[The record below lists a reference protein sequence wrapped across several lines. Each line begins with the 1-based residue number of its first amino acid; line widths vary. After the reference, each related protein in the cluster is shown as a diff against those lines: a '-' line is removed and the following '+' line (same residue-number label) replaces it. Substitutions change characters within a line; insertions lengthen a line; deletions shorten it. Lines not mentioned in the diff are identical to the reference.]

1 MGDEHPEQI
10 IGKRYLLH
18 DKLGQGGMGA
28 VYHATDL
35 LTGEDVALKRVFVP
49 PAELRFDSFDDSS
62 DSYLALAQEFRMMA
76 SLRHPNIAS
85 VLDYGFDDGRQPYFT
100 MELLSN
106 AQTLFRAA
114 WKSNR
119 DKLNVLIQVLQALS
133 YLHRRGIIH
142 RDLKPGNVMVT
153 GGQVKVLDFGLS
165 VTREQIS
172 QGSDIIA
179 GTVAYIAPE
188 VFYGMP
194 PSERSD
200 LYAIGVIA
208 YELFTGGRLF
218 TADDTQA
225 LIDKVTHDIPDTR
238 AIANQPVSGVVARL
252 LSKDPADRYTD
263 ADKVII
269 ALCEATNLPVP
280 AETAAIRESF
290 LQAARFVG
298 REAELLQLTDTL
310 AEAMQGHGSVWLVG
324 GESGVGKT
332 RLLDELRTQAL
343 IQGVL
348 VMRGQNFSEGHNPY
362 QMWRPALRWL
372 SLLTELTDEEA
383 GILKALVPDIET
395 LLGREIPDAPT
406 VNPLFAQERLLMMIE
421 TVFRRQ
427 KQPTLLILEDLHW
440 AGSASLALLGQL
452 TRAVQELPLLIV
464 GSYRDD
470 ERPGLAGLLPRAQV
484 LKLSRLDER
493 SIVELSEAML
503 GEHAHQPRLQEF
515 LQRETE
521 GNVFFLVEV
530 VRSLAERAGQ
540 LGQIMDATLP
550 RHVVAGGIKQVVHNR
565 LQRVPV
571 EDRPALQIAAVIGRQ
586 LDLRLLRQLTET
598 KFDLDGWLTV
608 LANSAVLEVRDGTWR
623 FAHDKL
629 RDGVLVDLPPDQ
641 SRELHRQVAT
651 AIETV
656 YLYSP
661 DHIAAAAY
669 HWTKAG
675 DRDKEAH
682 YAALAGRQAL
692 NSGAYQEAISFL
704 ERALTIIAHE
714 PSTDRK
720 QAELKRQI
728 GDAWL
733 GLGQHARA
741 KQFYL
746 EGMDI
751 LLRVDYK
758 WGIASVLNDLG
769 YVTNLLNELDESD
782 QYFRLALKTAMGVRA
797 IPVALA
803 SLVGIAWLMA
813 RRGQCE
819 EALELVSL
827 ILNNSVADKQTAGRA
842 EGLLH
847 ELKPSLPPEAIQAA
861 LARGEAKAL
870 AEAVKEILGT

>member
-1 MGDEHPEQI
+1 MQEEHAEQI

-18 DKLGQGGMGA
+18 DQLGQGGMGA
-28 VYHATDL
+28 VYQATDL
-35 LTGEDVALKRVFVP
+35 LTGRNVALKRVFIP
-49 PAELRFDSFDDSS
+49 PTELQFNSFDETN
-62 DSYLALAQEFRMMA
+62 DSYLALAQEFRVMA

-85 VLDYGFDDGRQPYFT
+85 VLDYGFDDERQPYFT

-106 AQTLFRAA
+106 AQTLFRSA

-119 DKLNVLIQVLQALS
+119 HKVDVLIQVLQALS

-142 RDLKPGNVMVT
+142 RDLKPANVMVT
-153 GGQVKVLDFGLS
+153 DGQAKVLDFGLS
-165 VTREQIS
+165 MTREQIS

-188 VFYGMP
+188 LFYGMP

-208 YELFTGGRLF
+208 YELFTGERLF
-218 TADDTQA
+218 VADNTQA
-225 LIDKVTHDIPDTR
+225 LIDQITHDIPDTR
-238 AIANQPVSGVVARL
+238 AIANQAVSSVVARL
-252 LSKDPADRYTD
+252 LSKDPADRYPD
-263 ADKVII
+263 ADQAIM
-269 ALCEATNLPVP
+269 ALCQATKLPIP

-298 REAELLQLTDTL
+298 REAELSQLRATL
-310 AEAMQGHGSVWLVG
+310 AEAMRGRGSVWLVG

-372 SLLTELTDEEA
+372 SLLTELTDEDA
-383 GILKALVPDIET
+383 GILKAVVPDIET

-427 KQPTLLILEDLHW
+427 QQPILLILEDLHW
-440 AGSASLALLGQL
+440 AGSASLTLLSQL
-452 TRAVQELPLLIV
+452 TQVAHELPLLIV
-464 GSYRDD
+464 ASYRDD
-470 ERPGLAGLLPRAQV
+470 ERPELAGLLPRARV
-484 LKLSRLDER
+484 LKLTRLDER

-503 GEHAHQPRLQEF
+503 GEHARQPRLQEF

-586 LDLRLLRQLTET
+586 LDLKLLRQLTES

-608 LANSAVLEVRDGTWR
+608 LANTAVLEVRDGTWR

-629 RDGVLVDLPPDQ
+629 RDGVLADLPPDQ
-641 SRELHRQVAT
+641 CRELHQQIAT
-651 AIETV
+651 AIEAV

-682 YAALAGRQAL
+682 YAALAGKQAL
-692 NSGAYQEAISFL
+692 NSGAYQEALVFL
-704 ERALTIIAHE
+704 ERALNIVAHE

-720 QAELKRQI
+720 QAELKRQS

-733 GLGQHARA
+733 GLGQYARA
-741 KQFYL
+741 KQLYL

-751 LLRVDYK
+751 LLRVDYQ

-769 YVTNLLNELDESD
+769 YVANLLNELDESD

-797 IPVALA
+797 VPVALA
-803 SLVGIAWLMA
+803 SLVGIAGLMA
-813 RRGQCE
+813 RRGQRE
-819 EALELVSL
+819 AALELVGL
-827 ILNNSVADKQTAGRA
+827 ILANSVADKQTAERA
-842 EGLLH
+842 ERLVDD
-847 ELKPSLPPEAIQAA
+847 LKSALPPESIQAA
-861 LARGEAKAL
+861 LARGESKTL
-870 AEAVKEILGT
+870 AEAAKEILGA